1 MWENIISRQSMMS
14 KKEIFTIGHSTHS
27 IEFFIDLLKKMGIT
41 CVVDV
46 RSVAASRY
54 NPQFNKSFL
63 SAYLKNKDI
72 LYLHFD
78 KEFGARQTDP
88 NVLDSDNKVD
98 FEKVQASLDFENGV
112 KRLEQG
118 LAKGFNIAL
127 MCSEADPLDCHRFVM
142 ITAALKDKGFS
153 IKHILKD
160 QTLLDNTELETALLT
175 KFAKK
180 LPKPTIFEPDVT
192 PEMQLKAAYKLRNK
206 QIAWSPDKDE
216 EADNER
222 L

>member
-1 MWENIISRQSMMS
+1 MS
-14 KKEIFTIGHSTHS
+14 KKEIFTIGHSTHP
-27 IEFFIDLLKKMGIT
+27 IEYFIELLKNHQVNCI
-41 CVVDV
+41 VDV

-54 NPQFNKSFL
+54 NPQFNK
-63 SAYLKNKDI
+63 AYLAASLKNNNI
-72 LYLHFD
+72 LYLHFE

-88 NVLDSDNKVD
+88 SFLDHDNKVD
-98 FEKVQASLDFENGV
+98 FEKVQQSTVFENGV

-118 LAKGFNIAL
+118 LAKGYRIAL

-142 ITAALKDKGFS
+142 ITARLKDKDFS

-160 QTLLDNTELETALLT
+160 QTLVDNTELESALLT

-180 LPKPTIFEPDVT
+180 LPQPTIFEPDVT
-192 PEMQLKAAYKLRNK
+192 PEMQLKAAYKLRNQ
-206 QIAWSPDKDE
+206 QIAWSPDKDD

>member
-1 MWENIISRQSMMS
+1 ML
-14 KKEIFTIGHSTHS
+14 KKEILTIGHSTHTM
-27 IEFFIDLLKKMGIT
+27 EYFTDLLKKFDVT

-54 NPQFNKSFL
+54 NPQFNKGYLETF
-63 SAYLKNKDI
+63 LKNKKI

-78 KEFGARQTDP
+78 KEFGARQTDHR
-88 NVLDSDNKVD
+88 VLDKDNKVD
-98 FEKVQASLDFENGV
+98 FEKVQESAAFKNGV

-118 LAKGFNIAL
+118 LTQGYRIAL

-142 ITAALKDKGFS
+142 ITARLKDNGFL
-153 IKHILKD
+153 IQHIMKD
-160 QTLLDNTELETALLT
+160 QTLVDNAELETALLM

-180 LPKPTIFEPDVT
+180 LPQPTIFEPDIT
-192 PEMQLKAAYKLRNK
+192 PEIQLKAAYKLRNK
-206 QIAWSPDKDE
+206 QIAWSPDKDD
-216 EADNER
+216 EANNER